1 MSNSMEKQQTV
12 GSKEMASQSED
23 VSQQIREEYRN
34 IQQEIQEKSDAESY
48 IKKKTDSNK
57 IFRSSVGIN

>member
-1 MSNSMEKQQTV
+1 MEKQQTV

-34 IQQEIQEKSDAESY
+34 IQQEIQEKSDADGY
-48 IKKKTDSNK
+48 IIYTSCYNGPVL
-57 IFRSSVGIN
+57 SL

>member
-1 MSNSMEKQQTV
+1 MEKQQTV

-34 IQQEIQEKSDAESY
+34 IQQEIQEKSDA
-48 IKKKTDSNK
+48 D
-57 IFRSSVGIN
+57 G

>member
-1 MSNSMEKQQTV
+1 MEKQQTV

-34 IQQEIQEKSDAESY
+34 IQQEIQEKSDADGY
-48 IKKKTDSNK
+48 IYTSCYNGPVL
-57 IFRSSVGIN
+57 SL